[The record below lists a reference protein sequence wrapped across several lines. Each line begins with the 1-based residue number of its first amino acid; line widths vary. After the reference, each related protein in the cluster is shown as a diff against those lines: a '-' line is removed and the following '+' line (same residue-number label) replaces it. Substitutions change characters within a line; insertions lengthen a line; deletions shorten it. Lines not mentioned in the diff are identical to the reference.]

1 MTGQVIERDAG
12 NTLRFT
18 PNCRMQIRTAIYGSQ
33 PKHVR
38 HTDEGLT
45 KTDGERTAPFR
56 RDGHY
61 IVHCGPPPQP
71 PPSSNSTDQ
80 TTFGYSPTSSPP
92 QTGQD
97 HSIEKLSLCVDGLFL
112 WNSEL

>member
-18 PNCRMQIRTAIYGSQ
+18 PNCRMQIRTAVYGSQ

-38 HTDEGLT
+38 HTDEGLM

-61 IVHCGPPPQP
+61 IVHYGPPPQP

-80 TTFGYSPTSSPP
+80 TTFGLVTHKQSTPNWPGP
-92 QTGQD
+92 Q
-97 HSIEKLSLCVDGLFL
+97 H
-112 WNSEL
+112 